1 MKTICY
7 VDGFNLYYGCLKQT
21 SFKWLDLDL
30 LLRSLL
36 IEQNPQTELIQVKY
50 FTADIKAQLA
60 SHGVAAHQ
68 AQQAQQDYQRAL
80 ALRMG
85 SRLKIVKGFHS
96 LTKSSMLSY
105 EVPPSKAKR
114 VDVWRLEEKE
124 TDVNIALEAFRDAVS
139 NTADQLV
146 FVSNDS
152 DLAPIFRSIR
162 EESLSIK
169 IGVIF
174 PILRQADHASRPG
187 NVTLSG
193 LADWTRRYFHAN
205 ELACAQ
211 LPLMIPTKRKPIKKP
226 AHW

>member
-60 SHGVAAHQ
+60 SYGVAAH
-68 AQQAQQDYQRAL
+68 QAQQDYQRAL

-96 LTKSSMLSY
+96 LTKSSMLS
-105 EVPPSKAKR
+105 
-114 VDVWRLEEKE
+114 
-124 TDVNIALEAFRDAVS
+124 
-139 NTADQLV
+139 
-146 FVSNDS
+146 
-152 DLAPIFRSIR
+152 
-162 EESLSIK
+162 
-169 IGVIF
+169 
-174 PILRQADHASRPG
+174 
-187 NVTLSG
+187 
-193 LADWTRRYFHAN
+193 
-205 ELACAQ
+205 
-211 LPLMIPTKRKPIKKP
+211 
-226 AHW
+226 